1 MWQKRMFLESF
12 SKQRQ
17 QYSVDIGSTVTCLW
31 NQIEPLAPKG
41 LTTLEMFLAEV
52 LLYTP
57 KYAH

>member
-1 MWQKRMFLESF
+1 MFLESF